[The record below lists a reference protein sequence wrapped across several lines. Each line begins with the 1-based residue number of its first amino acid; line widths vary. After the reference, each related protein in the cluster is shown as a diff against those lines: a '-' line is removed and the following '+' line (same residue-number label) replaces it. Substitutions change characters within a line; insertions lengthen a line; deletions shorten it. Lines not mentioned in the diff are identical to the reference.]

1 MQTESL
7 DKSKHLRLR
16 ARSFYKNGSVS
27 ISFLDEL
34 GLPVN
39 IEGYGLRFL
48 AFLTTRSRKTL
59 FELTEGD
66 GLTVENNILTI
77 DLLDNVDYHPYTYYY
92 VVVDNENMVK
102 LSGPLQFTDK
112 QILVGE
118 VTVEVGSFAS
128 GGLAKSQVESD
139 NTLMFAGTNNQ
150 FTYYTEIS
158 NDTEFLFHNANSGRF
173 ELLLTLTQGVKLTFP
188 ANCVSKNAEWEIDEA
203 KTFSIL
209 DPGQYLIVGAF
220 NPQSNNWILILH

>member
-1 MQTESL
+1 MLESL

-16 ARSFYKNGSVS
+16 ARSFYRNDSVS
-27 ISFLDEL
+27 ISFLDDL

-48 AFLTTRSRKTL
+48 AKLTTRSKGEL
-59 FELTEGD
+59 FELSEGN
-66 GLTVENNILTI
+66 GLTVNNNILTI
-77 DLLDNVDYHPYTYYY
+77 DLLDNYHYHPYTYYY
-92 VVVDNENMVK
+92 VVIDNTDKVL

-112 QILVGE
+112 QMLSGSMAV
-118 VTVEVGSFAS
+118 VVGSSAN
-128 GGLAKSQVESD
+128 GGLVKVQIESD
-139 NTLMFAGTNNQ
+139 NIMKFAGTNTQ
-150 FTYYTEIS
+150 FTYYTDIS
-158 NDTEFLFHNANSGRF
+158 NDVEFTFDNANSGRF
-173 ELLLTLTQGVKLTFP
+173 EMLLTLTQGVKLKFP
-188 ANCVSKNAEWEIDEA
+188 ANCVSKSAEWEMDEA